1 MLSGQYSGGG
11 DATRS
16 LPSIG
21 SLGGVA
27 PLPGPV
33 RRSSFFGFA
42 ALNPFYGGA
51 SAHAAEGDS
60 VAYCASSGG
69 VGWVER
75 SKTHRMNQRR
85 RGAGWQQWG
94 CGMNTDDSRI
104 IARFQRLTTQLL
116 VQKRL
121 GQWHP
126 ELLDELERTSLELE
140 QRGLKK
146 SPEYRNAMSR
156 VYQQA
161 RWLAECSRLS
171 SAGIDQ
177 APAGDKADEVIE

>member
-11 DATRS
+11 DATRY

-27 PLPGPV
+27 PLPGAV

-85 RGAGWQQWG
+85 RG
-94 CGMNTDDSRI
+94 
-104 IARFQRLTTQLL
+104 
-116 VQKRL
+116 
-121 GQWHP
+121 
-126 ELLDELERTSLELE
+126 
-140 QRGLKK
+140 RGVAAMGLRH
-146 SPEYRNAMSR
+146 EYRRQPDNR
-156 VYQQA
+156 
-161 RWLAECSRLS
+161 
-171 SAGIDQ
+171 
-177 APAGDKADEVIE
+177 EVPTFDD

>member
-11 DATRS
+11 DATRY

-27 PLPGPV
+27 PLPGAV

-51 SAHAAEGDS
+51 SAHAAAGDS

-69 VGWVER
+69 VGWGEG

-85 RGAGWQQWG
+85 SGAGWQQWG
-94 CGMNTDDSRI
+94 CRMNTNYSWI
-104 IARFQRLTTQLL
+104 IVRFQSLTFEHLF
-116 VQKRL
+116 QKR
-121 GQWHP
+121 
-126 ELLDELERTSLELE
+126 
-140 QRGLKK
+140 
-146 SPEYRNAMSR
+146 
-156 VYQQA
+156 
-161 RWLAECSRLS
+161 
-171 SAGIDQ
+171 
-177 APAGDKADEVIE
+177 